1 MSSVGLIVNDMKK
14 LCVGGAAA
22 APSTGCDVDWKID
35 WY

>member
-1 MSSVGLIVNDMKK
+1 MSSVGFIVNDMKK
-14 LCVGGAAA
+14 LCVGGAA